1 MRKYFRNEEDYNL
14 FLMNKTEFYYRERK
28 KYFRRYNELNLV
40 TFQDKLNYLVIH
52 ESPEYKSNIVD
63 KIKLSEYSK
72 KILGKNICVPIL
84 KIYNNANEINL
95 DELPDKFV
103 LKCNH
108 GSGMNIFCK
117 DKSKFDLEK
126 SKIQLNKWLNI
137 NYGYGTSEFQYYFVK
152 RKIFASPYLADDIID
167 YKVYCFNGNPKF
179 VVVKK
184 ILDEKNHQYLYNYY
198 DLNWT
203 LTDLEFGTN
212 EFKRDPNIIIEK
224 PKNLDLMIA
233 YSKKLSNE
241 FAFVRVDLYDINN
254 TIYLGELTFTPTNSF
269 CFFKNEA
276 QRIYLGSLINI
287 TKIKPSLFNK

>member
-126 SKIQLNKWLNI
+126 SKIQ
-137 NYGYGTSEFQYYFVK
+137 
-152 RKIFASPYLADDIID
+152 
-167 YKVYCFNGNPKF
+167 
-179 VVVKK
+179 
-184 ILDEKNHQYLYNYY
+184 
-198 DLNWT
+198 
-203 LTDLEFGTN
+203 
-212 EFKRDPNIIIEK
+212 FK
-224 PKNLDLMIA
+224 
-233 YSKKLSNE
+233 
-241 FAFVRVDLYDINN
+241 
-254 TIYLGELTFTPTNSF
+254 
-269 CFFKNEA
+269 
-276 QRIYLGSLINI
+276 
-287 TKIKPSLFNK
+287 